1 MGIRRRLYYAAAI
14 LIGTMLAGS
23 TGYFI
28 IFEGRSSY
36 LDCLYMTVISLT
48 TVGYGEVL
56 GITGNPRA
64 QIFTMLLITFGMG
77 IILYSISTVTAMLIE
92 GELTGMLRRRKM
104 ENKIKALSGH
114 YIVCGGGETGFPLA
128 VELVTS
134 KASVVLIE
142 QECDVIEASRQV
154 KGLYHVHGDATDDKN
169 LIAAGIERATG
180 ITICLPSDNDNLYI
194 TMTARMLNPTAR
206 IISRMTNSRLKPK
219 LLKAGATSVVSPN
232 AIGALRMA
240 SEMIRP
246 AAVEFMDNML
256 RSERGE
262 LRIHQ
267 IAVTDEFPAGGEDD
281 HEIRS
286 QRPVQPAAAGRKA
299 AKRRVRIQAS
309 VILCP
314 GSGDDPDRHGGYREY
329 RPGQGSAVIVVSTH
343 VDSVR
348 RRPLASLFRL
358 SHKPPGNAHRG
369 HGGNGLDEL
378 RQ

>member
-1 MGIRRRLYYAAAI
+1 MGIRRRLLYAVVVI
-14 LIGTMLAGS
+14 IGIMLIGSM
-23 TGYFI
+23 GYYI
-28 IFEGRSSY
+28 LFEGKSSY

-64 QIFTMLLITFGMG
+64 QIFTMVMITFGMG
-77 IILYSISTVTAMLIE
+77 IILYSISTLTAMLIE

-104 ENKIKALSGH
+104 ENQINGLSGH
-114 YIVCGGGETGFPLA
+114 YIICGGGETGFQLA

-134 KASVVLIE
+134 RASVVLIE
-142 QECDVIEASRQV
+142 QDSHVIEHCRQI
-154 KGLYHVHGDATDDKN
+154 KGLYHVHGDATDDTN
-169 LIAAGIERATG
+169 LIAAGIERAAG
-180 ITICLPSDNDNLYI
+180 ITICLASDNDNLYI

-267 IAVTDEFPAGGEDD
+267 ITVTGTSPLAGKTIMKSGLRDQFNLLLLGVRRQNDEFEFRPPSSFVLEAGMTL
-281 HEIRS
+281 I
-286 QRPVQPAAAGRKA
+286 VM
-299 AKRRVRIQAS
+299 
-309 VILCP
+309 
-314 GSGDDPDRHGGYREY
+314 GDIENIHLARE
-329 RPGQGSAVIVVSTH
+329 A
-343 VDSVR
+343 
-348 RRPLASLFRL
+348 L
-358 SHKPPGNAHRG
+358 
-369 HGGNGLDEL
+369 
-378 RQ
+378 

>member
-1 MGIRRRLYYAAAI
+1 MGIRRRLYFAAAI
-14 LIGTMLAGS
+14 LVGTILMGS
-23 TGYFI
+23 TGYYI
-28 IFEGRSSY
+28 LFEGKSSY

-56 GITGNPRA
+56 GITGNPSA

-77 IILYSISTVTAMLIE
+77 IILYSISKLTAMLIE

-104 ENKIKALSGH
+104 ESKIKALSGH

-142 QECDVIEASRQV
+142 QESSVIEESRQI
-154 KGLYHVHGDATDDKN
+154 KGLFYVHGDATDDKN

-240 SEMIRP
+240 AEMIRP
-246 AAVEFMDNML
+246 AAVDFLDNLL

-262 LRIHQ
+262 MRIHQ
-267 IAVTDEFPAGGEDD
+267 IAVNGNSTLAGKTIMKSGLRDQYNLLLLGVRRQNDEFEFRPPSTFVLEAGMTLIVMGDIENIDLA
-281 HEIRS
+281 R
-286 QRPVQPAAAGRKA
+286 AA
-299 AKRRVRIQAS
+299 
-309 VILCP
+309 L
-314 GSGDDPDRHGGYREY
+314 
-329 RPGQGSAVIVVSTH
+329 
-343 VDSVR
+343 
-348 RRPLASLFRL
+348 
-358 SHKPPGNAHRG
+358 
-369 HGGNGLDEL
+369 
-378 RQ
+378 

>member
-1 MGIRRRLYYAAAI
+1 MGIRRRLFFAI
-14 LIGTMLAGS
+14 AIIVGTMLMGS
-23 TGYFI
+23 TGYYVLFD
-28 IFEGRSSY
+28 GRSSY

-56 GITGNPRA
+56 GITGNPTA
-64 QIFTMLLITFGMG
+64 QIFTMLLIIFGMG
-77 IILYSISTVTAMLIE
+77 IILYSISTLTAMFIE

-104 ENKIKALSGH
+104 ENKINALSGH

-134 KASVVLIE
+134 KASVVLVE
-142 QECDVIEASRQV
+142 HDNGVIERARQI
-154 KGLYHVHGDATDDKN
+154 KGLYHVYGDATDDKN

-240 SEMIRP
+240 SEMLQP
-246 AAVEFMDNML
+246 TAVEFLDNLL

-267 IAVTDEFPAGGEDD
+267 IAVNGGSPLAGKPILQSGLRD
-281 HEIRS
+281 
-286 QRPVQPAAAGRKA
+286 QFNLLLLG
-299 AKRRVRIQAS
+299 VRHK
-309 VILCP
+309 
-314 GSGDDPDRHGGYREY
+314 GGDFEY
-329 RPGQGSAVIVVSTH
+329 RPPSSFVMEAGMTLIVLG
-343 VDSVR
+343 DIDNINR
-348 RRPLASLFRL
+348 AR
-358 SHKPPGNAHRG
+358 
-369 HGGNGLDEL
+369 EL
-378 RQ
+378 L

>member
-14 LIGTMLAGS
+14 LIGTIMMGS
-23 TGYFI
+23 TGYYVL
-28 IFEGRSSY
+28 FEGKSSY
-36 LDCLYMTVISLT
+36 IDCLYMTVISLT

-104 ENKIKALSGH
+104 ENRIKALSGH

-142 QECDVIEASRQV
+142 QERAVIEGSRQI

-219 LLKAGATSVVSPN
+219 LLKAGASSVVSPN

-246 AAVEFMDNML
+246 AAVDFLDNML

-267 IAVTDEFPAGGEDD
+267 ITVTGNSPLAGNTIMKSGLRDQYNLLLLGVRRQNDEFEFRPPSSFILEAGKTLIVMGDIENIDLA
-281 HEIRS
+281 R
-286 QRPVQPAAAGRKA
+286 AA
-299 AKRRVRIQAS
+299 
-309 VILCP
+309 L
-314 GSGDDPDRHGGYREY
+314 
-329 RPGQGSAVIVVSTH
+329 
-343 VDSVR
+343 
-348 RRPLASLFRL
+348 
-358 SHKPPGNAHRG
+358 
-369 HGGNGLDEL
+369 
-378 RQ
+378 

>member
-1 MGIRRRLYYAAAI
+1 MGIKRRLFYATAI
-14 LIGTMLAGS
+14 LIGTILMGS
-23 TGYFI
+23 MGYYLL
-28 IFEGRSSY
+28 FEGRSSY

-56 GITGNPRA
+56 GITGNASA

-77 IILYSISTVTAMLIE
+77 IILYCIGSLTAMLIE

-104 ENKIKALSGH
+104 ENKVKALSGH

-134 KASVVLIE
+134 KARVVLVE
-142 QECDVIEASRQV
+142 QDCAVIERCRQI
-154 KGLYHVHGDATDDKN
+154 KGLYHVHGDATDDRN
-169 LIAAGIERATG
+169 LIAAGIEQATG

-206 IISRMTNSRLKPK
+206 IISRMTNSRLEPK

-246 AAVEFMDNML
+246 AAVAFLDNML

-267 IAVTDEFPAGGEDD
+267 IAVNGNSTLAGKT
-281 HEIRS
+281 IM
-286 QRPVQPAAAGRKA
+286 K
-299 AKRRVRIQAS
+299 
-309 VILCP
+309 
-314 GSGDDPDRHGGYREY
+314 SGLRDRFNLLLLG
-329 RPGQGSAVIVVSTH
+329 
-343 VDSVR
+343 VR
-348 RRPLASLFRL
+348 RQEGEFEFRPPSSFVLEAGMTLIVMGDIENINRARESL
-358 SHKPPGNAHRG
+358 
-369 HGGNGLDEL
+369 
-378 RQ
+378 

>member
-1 MGIRRRLYYAAAI
+1 MGSVGYY
-14 LIGTMLAGS
+14 L
-23 TGYFI
+23 
-28 IFEGRSSY
+28 IFEGHSSF

-77 IILYSISTVTAMLIE
+77 IILYSISTMTAMLIE

-104 ENKIKALSGH
+104 ENKIKSLADH

-134 KASVVLIE
+134 KAKVVLIE
-142 QECDVIEASRQV
+142 QDSKTIERCRQF
-154 KGLYHVHGDATDDKN
+154 KGLYHVHGDATDDHN
-169 LIAAGIERATG
+169 LISAGIERATG

-206 IISRMTNSRLKPK
+206 IISRMTNSQLKAK

-246 AAVEFMDNML
+246 AAVEFLDNML

-267 IAVTDEFPAGGEDD
+267 IVVNGNSTLAGKSIMKSGLRDDFNLLLLAVQRKDGGFEFRPPSSFVLEAGMTL
-281 HEIRS
+281 I
-286 QRPVQPAAAGRKA
+286 V
-299 AKRRVRIQAS
+299 
-309 VILCP
+309 L
-314 GSGDDPDRHGGYREY
+314 GDIENIDRARE
-329 RPGQGSAVIVVSTH
+329 A
-343 VDSVR
+343 
-348 RRPLASLFRL
+348 L
-358 SHKPPGNAHRG
+358 
-369 HGGNGLDEL
+369 
-378 RQ
+378 